1 MLDVLNLGTLT
12 TLGTL
17 AGWIREGR
25 TVTWAIDG
33 NTDQLMT
40 GVLRNF
46 VRESDR
52 MGLLG
57 REDDVRTAYVRISAG
72 IEWLLPV
79 PTVVELMDE
88 HLFVSADA

>member
-1 MLDVLNLGTLT
+1 
-12 TLGTL
+12 
-17 AGWIREGR
+17 
-25 TVTWAIDG
+25 
-33 NTDQLMT
+33 MT

-79 PTVVELMDE
+79 PNVVELMYE